1 MTTTYEAAMP
11 QLLRGGQL
19 DRASARAL
27 MAELVRG
34 DLGAARVAAVLTA
47 LAARP
52 VGAEELIG
60 FASVLRERARRVQV
74 SGDTLDTCGTGGSG
88 LSTANTSTMAAFVL
102 AAAGVAVTK
111 HGNRKSSGRCGSVDV
126 LEALGIR
133 VEVGPEQAP
142 ALLAGHSLALLF
154 APLYHPAVGMVMPVR
169 RELGFRTVFNLL
181 GPLANPA
188 GASHQLLGVSDADA
202 APHMAAALAG
212 LGVRRAMV
220 VRGDDGLDELSLAA
234 PSTIWHVEAG
244 QDVRIERIDL
254 VSLGLTPVQPD
265 ALLGGDPA
273 FNAALL
279 QAVLRGDERG
289 AHAEHVALNAGAGLV
304 LMGRAATLAEGV
316 AQART
321 LLHDGAG
328 WRALERYRDA
338 SQDLEAA

>member
-1 MTTTYEAAMP
+1 MTTTYDQAMP

-19 DRASARAL
+19 DRSSARAL

-74 SGDTLDTCGTGGSG
+74 QGDTLDTCGTGGSG

-126 LEALGIR
+126 LEAVGIR
-133 VEVGPEQAP
+133 VEIGPELAP
-142 ALLAGHSLALLF
+142 SLLAAHNLAFLF

-212 LGVRRAMV
+212 LGVLRAMV

-234 PSTIWHVEAG
+234 PSTIWHVAAGEA
-244 QDVRIERIDL
+244 VRVER
-254 VSLGLTPVQPD
+254 VEPEALGLSRVAPE
-265 ALLGGDPA
+265 ALAGGDPSY
-273 FNAALL
+273 NAALL
-279 QAVLRGDERG
+279 QAVLRGQERG
-289 AHAEHVALNAGAGLV
+289 AHAEHVALNAGAGLQ

-316 AQART
+316 AKARA

-328 WRALERYRDA
+328 WRALEAYRA
-338 SQDLEAA
+338 ATLAVEAA